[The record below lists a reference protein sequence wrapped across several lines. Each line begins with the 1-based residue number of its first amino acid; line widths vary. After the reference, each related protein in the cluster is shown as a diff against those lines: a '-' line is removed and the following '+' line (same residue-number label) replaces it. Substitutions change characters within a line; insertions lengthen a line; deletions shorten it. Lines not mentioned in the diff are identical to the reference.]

1 MLTSNDV
8 RSAYLRFFESKG
20 SLVLPSDS
28 LVPNDPSLLF
38 TSAGMVQF
46 KPYFMGEKKPP
57 CGRVATSQKC
67 MRTDDIEEVGDA
79 VHHTFFEM
87 LGNFSFGDYFKR
99 EAISWAWEFLTEV
112 LHVDPEHLWT
122 TVYKD
127 DNEAFDMWNK
137 GLGFPA
143 DKIIRAGAHT
153 NYWPADAPAKGP
165 NGVCGPCNEIYL
177 DVAPE
182 QGRPE
187 DPAWSIANDSNRFVE
202 IWNLVFTQF
211 DRQDDGTLLPLP
223 FRNIDTGMGLE
234 RATAVLNG
242 LTSNYDTDL
251 FLPIIRQI
259 EHLSGKKYK
268 NGDMQEDRCFRVIS
282 DHIRSAVFA
291 MSDGVM
297 PSNGGRGY
305 VLRRLIRNAVLKGR
319 RLGLNENF
327 MTGIIPCVV
336 DKMGSVYPELIERST
351 FAESVMS
358 AEEEKFRSTLES
370 GMQKLEDARAEVR
383 EKGGNMI
390 SGQTA
395 FSLYDTFGF
404 PLEITVDVCREEG
417 LLVDVEGFDEAMNEQ
432 RTRGKESGNFS
443 DVMGAQTEKYIREL
457 EAGGAGKTVFTGYG
471 NLHDESFVTGIIK
484 DGRCVGEA
492 SEGEEVLVVCAKTP
506 FYGEMGGQVGDRG
519 SIKSENASLTVTDTK
534 RDSGYFIHYC
544 RVDKGTLVLGS
555 RVSLSVSSRFRM
567 DIERNHSATHILHSA
582 IQTVF
587 GEHAVQSGSYVSDS
601 RLRFDY
607 SHFAAPTPEEIVKI
621 ENIVNEAILSDMKV
635 STVETSISKARELG
649 AKALFGEKYGETVR
663 VVDIFGM
670 SREFCGGTH
679 VQHSSQIGLFKIVSE
694 GSVGAGIRRIEAVTG
709 RYVLEYLNDL
719 DSKLTEIA
727 GITNSQRQDVV
738 NSVRRLAEA
747 NSELEEK
754 LEAGKE
760 RAVLGRIKDLIV
772 RTEVIG
778 DTRYLGAFIET
789 SDPGTVKMMV
799 DAVIEEMKSGCVLIG
814 GITEGKI
821 VFVCKATE
829 DLIRRGVHCGKIIRT
844 CAAAC
849 GGKGGGKPDFAQGGG
864 RDPEKLQEAFAAA
877 KNEFTEQLR

>member
-8 RSAYLRFFESKG
+8 RSAYLKFFESKG
-20 SLVLPSDS
+20 SLILPSDS
-28 LVPNDPSLLF
+28 LVPDDSSLLF

-57 CGRVATSQKC
+57 CGRVTTSQKC

-112 LHVDPEHLWT
+112 LNVDPDRLWT

-127 DNEAFDMWNK
+127 DNEAYDMWHK
-137 GLGFPA
+137 GIGFPA
-143 DKIIRAGAHT
+143 DKIVRAGAHT

-177 DVAPE
+177 DVNPE

-187 DPAWSIANDSNRFVE
+187 DPAWSIAHDSNRFVE

-211 DRQDDGTLLPLP
+211 DRQDGGELVPLP

-242 LTSNYDTDL
+242 FTSNYDTDL
-251 FLPIIRQI
+251 FVPIIRQI
-259 EHLSGKKYK
+259 ELLCGRKYK
-268 NGDMQEDRCFRVIS
+268 NGDPQDDRCFRVIS

-297 PSNGGRGY
+297 PSNAGRGY

-327 MTGIIPCVV
+327 MTGMISCVV
-336 DKMGSVYPELIERST
+336 DKMGSVYPELVERSS

-370 GMQKLEDARAEVR
+370 GMQKLEDALRDVKAQ
-383 EKGGNMI
+383 GGDVI

-395 FSLYDTFGF
+395 FSLYDTYGF
-404 PLEITVDVCREEG
+404 PLEITIDVCREEG
-417 LLVDVEGFDEAMNEQ
+417 IRVDTDGFDEAMNEQ
-432 RTRGKESGNFS
+432 KTRGKDSGNFS
-443 DVMGAQTEKYIREL
+443 EVMGAQTEKYIRDL
-457 EAGGAGKTVFTGYG
+457 EGQGVGKTVFTGYDT
-471 NLHDESFVTGIIK
+471 LHDDSIVTGIVR
-484 DGRCVGEA
+484 DGVCVEEA
-492 SEGEEVLVVCAKTP
+492 VAGDEVLIVCAKTP
-506 FYGEMGGQVGDRG
+506 FYGEMGGQVGDKG
-519 SIKSENASLTVTDTK
+519 VMKTDTASVEVYDTK
-534 RDSGYFIHYC
+534 RDSGYFLHYC
-544 RVDKGTLVLGS
+544 RITKGAIPLGS
-555 RVSLSVSSRFRM
+555 KVSLSVSARFRM

-582 IQTVF
+582 IQSVF
-587 GEHAVQSGSYVSDS
+587 GEHAVQAGSYVSDS

-607 SHFAAPTPEEIVKI
+607 SHFAAPTPAELIKI

-649 AKALFGEKYGETVR
+649 AKALFGEKYGDTVR

-670 SREFCGGTH
+670 SKEFCGGTH
-679 VQHSSQIGLFKIVSE
+679 VKHSAQIGLFKIVSE
-694 GSVGAGIRRIEAVTG
+694 SSVGAGVRRVEAVTG
-709 RYVLEYLNDL
+709 RYVLDYLREADARL
-719 DSKLTEIA
+719 QEIA
-727 GITNSQRQDVV
+727 SVTNSQLQDVV
-738 NSVRRLAEA
+738 NSVRRLSDA
-747 NSELEEK
+747 NKELTDQ
-754 LEAGKE
+754 LEATKEKAVIGK
-760 RAVLGRIKDLIV
+760 IQDLIV
-772 RTEVIG
+772 RTEVVG
-778 DTRYLGAFIET
+778 DTRYLGAYIET
-789 SDPGTVKMMV
+789 QDVSAVKMMA
-799 DAVIEEMKSGCVLIG
+799 DSVIERMKSGCVLIG
-814 GITEGKI
+814 GYTEGKI
-821 VFVCKATE
+821 VFVAKATD
-829 DLIRRGVHCGKIIRT
+829 DLVARGIHCGKLIRV
-844 CAAAC
+844 AATAT

-864 RDPEKLQEAFAAA
+864 KDTSKLEEAFAKAREA
-877 KNEFTEQLR
+877 FGEQLK

>member
-8 RSAYLRFFESKG
+8 RSAYLKFFESKG
-20 SLVLPSDS
+20 SLILPSDS

-57 CGRVATSQKC
+57 CGRVTTSQKC

-99 EAISWAWEFLTEV
+99 EAISWAWEFLTEI
-112 LHVDPEHLWT
+112 LNVDPDRLWT

-127 DNEAFDMWNK
+127 DSEAYDMWNK

-143 DKIIRAGAHT
+143 DKIVRAGAHT

-177 DVAPE
+177 DVNPE
-182 QGRPE
+182 LGRPE

-211 DRQDDGTLLPLP
+211 DRRDGGELVPLP

-242 LTSNYDTDL
+242 FASNYDTDL
-251 FLPIIRQI
+251 FMPIIRQI
-259 EHLSGKKYK
+259 EQLCGRKYK
-268 NGDMQEDRCFRVIS
+268 AGNPQDDRCFRVIS

-297 PSNGGRGY
+297 PSNAGRGY

-319 RLGLNENF
+319 RLGLTENF

-336 DKMGSVYPELIERST
+336 DKMGSVYPELVGRST

-370 GMQKLEDARAEVR
+370 GMQKLEDAISDVKA
-383 EKGGNMI
+383 KGETVIN
-390 SGQTA
+390 GQTA
-395 FSLYDTFGF
+395 FSLYDTYGF
-404 PLEITVDVCREEG
+404 PLEITTDVCREEG
-417 LLVDVEGFDEAMNEQ
+417 LTVDTDGFDEAMNEQ
-432 RTRGKESGNFS
+432 KTRGKESGNFS
-443 DVMGAQTEKYIREL
+443 DVMGAQTEKYIKDL
-457 EAGGAGKTVFTGYG
+457 ETRGVGKTVFTGYDT
-471 NLHDESFVTGIIK
+471 LHDDSYITGLIR
-484 DGRCVGEA
+484 DGVCVEEA
-492 SEGEEVLVVCAKTP
+492 SAGEEVLLVCAKTP

-519 SIKSENASLTVTDTK
+519 VIKSDTAQLTVNDTK

-544 RVDKGTLVLGS
+544 TVDKGAVALGS
-555 RVSLSVSSRFRM
+555 KISLSVSSRFRM

-582 IQTVF
+582 IQSVF
-587 GEHAVQSGSYVSDS
+587 GEHAVQAGSYVSDS

-607 SHFAAPTPEEIVKI
+607 SHFASPTPEELDKI
-621 ENIVNEAILSDMKV
+621 ETIVNEAILSDMTV
-635 STVETSISKARELG
+635 STVETSITKARELG

-670 SREFCGGTH
+670 SKEFCGGTH
-679 VQHSSQIGLFKIVSE
+679 VKHSSQIGLFKIVSE
-694 GSVGAGIRRIEAVTG
+694 SSVGAGVRRVEAVTG
-709 RYVLEYLNDL
+709 RYVLAYLRDA
-719 DSKLTEIA
+719 DRKLEEIA
-727 GITNSQRQDVV
+727 DITNSQLGDVV
-738 NSVRRLAEA
+738 NSVQRLQDA
-747 NSELEEK
+747 NKELQEQ
-754 LEAGKE
+754 LDAGKE
-760 RAVLGRIKDLIV
+760 RAVMNKIKDLIV
-772 RTEVIG
+772 RTEMIDGV
-778 DTRYLGAFIET
+778 RYLGAYIET
-789 SDPGTVKMMV
+789 SDVK
-799 DAVIEEMKSGCVLIG
+799 AVKLMADSITEKMQSGCALIG
-814 GITEGKI
+814 GSKDGKI
-821 VFVCKATE
+821 IFVAKATE
-829 DLIRRGVHCGKIIRT
+829 DLVKRGVHCGRLVKT
-844 CAAAC
+844 AAQIT

-864 RDPEKLQEAFAAA
+864 KDASRL
-877 KNEFTEQLR
+877 